1 MIGAL
6 YEALDMLGEARFHG
20 GGGNNFVMRD
30 CCLGAGVKIPNYSHR
45 VLLFRNIP
53 LLFVARV

>member
-6 YEALDMLGEARFHG
+6 YEALDMLGDARFHG
-20 GGGNNFVMRD
+20 GGNNSVMRD
-30 CCLGAGVKIPNYSHR
+30 CCLGAEVKIPNYSHR

-53 LLFVARV
+53 LVFVARV